1 MIDATPAAPPA
12 ASPAAFRQ
20 LVRYGRFTAQTAGQC
35 PGFTQGNLAILPRT
49 HAEEFLRF
57 ARLNPKSC
65 PVIGVTEVGQ
75 PSVPELGE
83 GIDLRTDIPGYCV
96 FHAGEKVDEAAHLRD
111 LWRDDLVGFVIGC
124 SLSFEQA
131 LLEGGVPV
139 RHIEQNT
146 TVPMYN
152 TNRPNGQAGR
162 FGGMGVVSM
171 RPMTVAQAIRA
182 VQITSRFPGAHGAPV
197 HLGDPAEIG
206 IADIDAPD
214 YGEAAEIRPGEIPVF
229 WACGVT
235 PQQAIRSARVPFAI
249 THRPG
254 HMLVTDVRSS
264 HLAVF

>member
-1 MIDATPAAPPA
+1 MTV
-12 ASPAAFRQ
+12 ASSPLAFRQ
-20 LVRYGRFTAQTAGQC
+20 LVRAGRFAAQTAGQC
-35 PGFTQGNLAILPRT
+35 PGYTQGNLAIMPGEY
-49 HAEEFLRF
+49 ADEFLRF
-57 ARLNPKSC
+57 SRLNPKSC
-65 PVIGVTEVGQ
+65 PVIGITKVGD
-75 PSVPELGE
+75 PAVPELGE
-83 GIDLRTDIPGYCV
+83 DIDLRTDVPGYCL
-96 FHAGEKVDEAAHLRD
+96 FRDGEKVAEVPHLRE

-124 SLSFEQA
+124 SLSFEEA

-146 TVPMYN
+146 TVPMYD
-152 TNRPNGQAGR
+152 TNRPNGTAGR

-171 RPMTVAQAIRA
+171 RPMTAAQAIRA
-182 VQITSRFPGAHGAPV
+182 VQITSRFPSTHGAPV

-235 PQQAIRSARVPFAI
+235 PQQAIRSARLPFAI
-249 THRPG
+249 THKPG
-254 HMLVTDVRSS
+254 HMLVTDVRNS